1 MAGTTVGTL
10 VAFTGLLT
18 FLFVSFVATTE
29 QNTKM
34 VLAYSTIGT
43 LGLIVGCAG
52 VGGAELVWVGVML
65 IIFHAV
71 AKSLLFLVVG
81 TLENRLYTKDM
92 EHFDA
97 LLSRMPRIS
106 VLALTG
112 IAGMFIAPFGIVL
125 AKWSAIRAFLEV
137 PGWQGAAFVAIMA
150 FGSALTLFYWGKL
163 LVKVLSTQAVD
174 AYHRSVEDRITRFEW
189 FAEIAHAA
197 MVIVAAAGLGALSES
212 VVGPYA
218 RELFP
223 GGTGSLL
230 HLEPALVAFMVLA
243 ILFLPVL
250 AMWSWRKADYDIG
263 DFYASGRTTDGEHA
277 IAAALGGTR
286 AVTLRNYYLV
296 GVVNGDA
303 MFRAGAVVCG
313 ALLAAMIVAG
323 VWLRA

>member
-1 MAGTTVGTL
+1 
-10 VAFTGLLT
+10 
-18 FLFVSFVATTE
+18 
-29 QNTKM
+29 
-34 VLAYSTIGT
+34 
-43 LGLIVGCAG
+43 
-52 VGGAELVWVGVML
+52 ML

-137 PGWQGAAFVAIMA
+137 PGWQGATFVVIMA
-150 FGSALTLFYWGKL
+150 FGSALTIFYWGKL
-163 LVKVLSTQAVD
+163 LIKVLSTHAVD
-174 AYHRSVEDRITRFEW
+174 AYDRSVEDRVSALR
-189 FAEIAHAA
+189 
-197 MVIVAAAGLGALSES
+197 MVRRDRARGAGGHRGRLAGPAVRSRSSARTPVSSSPAGPARSSISIRRSCRSWCSRSCSCRSSPCGPGA
-212 VVGPYA
+212 
-218 RELFP
+218 R
-223 GGTGSLL
+223 
-230 HLEPALVAFMVLA
+230 
-243 ILFLPVL
+243 
-250 AMWSWRKADYDIG
+250 RRYDVG
-263 DFYASGRTTDGEHA
+263 DFYASGRTTDAEHG
-277 IAAALGGTR
+277 IAAALGGSR

-303 MFRAGAVVCG
+303 VFRAGVVVGG

-323 VWLRA
+323 MVLRA